1 MVALD
6 EENLRAMQLPAN
18 FLRPVPEFEGEIA
31 QKIHVIFV
39 RNVTI
44 PVVDEHL
51 VMRFDIRKRSLGI
64 ANDVRMGK
72 VRVGDEPAIFHK
84 SNADR

>member
-18 FLRPVPEFEGEIA
+18 LLRAVPEFEREIA
-31 QKIHVIFV
+31 QKIHVIFS

-51 VMRFDIRKRSLGI
+51 VMRFDIGERSLGV

-72 VRVGDEPAIFHK
+72 VGVSYEPGILHRFRVG
-84 SNADR
+84 